1 MKKVI
6 NIFLFVLC
14 FTVIS
19 CHDDDTISPSLT
31 IIQTDLNLKAIG
43 GEASIQIQA
52 TGEVKATSDVEWCQ
66 VTEVTTET
74 VKLSVQ
80 ETETIRAVLP
90 RSSSQTV
97 ARPNRLLSSRKV
109 PYSLIIK
116 PSKYKAPIIRQQY
129 YLSNC
134 RVRFL
139 YRSPSLKRIRAGYHS
154 PIQRMAVAEALLS
167 APIIQGKHE
176 AVM

>member
-66 VTEVTTET
+66 VTEVNYRNQI
-74 VKLSVQ
+74 KLSVQ
-80 ETETIRAVLP
+80 ENRDYP
-90 RSSSQTV
+90 GRSAQIIITNGKPDQTC
-97 ARPNRLLSSRKV
+97 
-109 PYSLIIK
+109 YSHPGRCHTHL
-116 PSKYKAPIIRQQY
+116 
-129 YLSNC
+129 
-134 RVRFL
+134 
-139 YRSPSLKRIRAGYHS
+139 
-154 PIQRMAVAEALLS
+154 
-167 APIIQGKHE
+167 
-176 AVM
+176 